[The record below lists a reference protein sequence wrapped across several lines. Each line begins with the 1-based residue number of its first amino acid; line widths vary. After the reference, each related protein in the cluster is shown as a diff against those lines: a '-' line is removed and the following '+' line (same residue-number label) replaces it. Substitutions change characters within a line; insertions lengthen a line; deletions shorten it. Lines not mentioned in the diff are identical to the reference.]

1 MRKYCEAWKSWL
13 TPDLW
18 INFFWLTINKMLK
31 TISLRHVLK
40 SWWIKSQT
48 LCWAHLCS
56 ADSETVQTHEGFSL
70 FSAHAFFLMNE
81 TFSKLCHS
89 EPAGTKSTAA
99 KPERLCGFLPSDYAY
114 FPNQN
119 CHTASRLHAD
129 TSAGLARGRKWKTET
144 QRGKCQKRLK
154 KDKSL
159 SHLHGNHRKRALKSL
174 KNNAWPPLTP
184 PLLQFTECRM
194 ECMYM
199 VMFFRPTSHQGS
211 SASARVS
218 SMTSPLERWSAWP
231 KPTGGGGMP

>member
-1 MRKYCEAWKSWL
+1 
-13 TPDLW
+13 
-18 INFFWLTINKMLK
+18 MLK

-48 LCWAHLCS
+48 LCWAHLYS

-154 KDKSL
+154 KHKSL

-184 PLLQFTECRM
+184 PLLQFTGCACIWLCFLGLPPTRAALRQRGSAQW
-194 ECMYM
+194 
-199 VMFFRPTSHQGS
+199 RPLWRDEALG
-211 SASARVS
+211 R
-218 SMTSPLERWSAWP
+218 SPQEAAACHNTPDLPPS
-231 KPTGGGGMP
+231 

>member
-1 MRKYCEAWKSWL
+1 
-13 TPDLW
+13 
-18 INFFWLTINKMLK
+18 
-31 TISLRHVLK
+31 
-40 SWWIKSQT
+40 
-48 LCWAHLCS
+48 
-56 ADSETVQTHEGFSL
+56 
-70 FSAHAFFLMNE
+70 MNE
-81 TFSKLCHS
+81 TFTKLCHS

-144 QRGKCQKRLK
+144 ETQRGKCQKRLK

-174 KNNAWPPLTP
+174 KNNAWPPS
-184 PLLQFTECRM
+184 PLPIFSLLNAEWSACTWL
-194 ECMYM
+194 
-199 VMFFRPTSHQGS
+199 FFRPTSHQGS